1 MLSLSERRG
10 PSHHIILCYLYFVIC
25 IILHYRISCY
35 MSLWYHSI
43 LYYIVLYYTILYYII
58 LYYVILCYIILYYI
72 ILYYII
78 FAANLLKKQ
87 SHVLASI
94 ANDAS
99 ALSFD
104 PGWAGCG
111 ESCFLEDEQRQ
122 TIMCTQQFCVSHS
135 YVVHS
140 HSFAANLLKKQSHVL
155 ASIANDASALSFD
168 PNQVLTHLADPQNT
182 LVIKGVG
189 WEGCLF
195 ALLCSAV
202 ATAAAILERLLNEQ
216 LMHEKDDGKED
227 EGMAG
232 LPKSMGSPPG
242 TTL

>member
-1 MLSLSERRG
+1 MVHNFFTCPLTLTG
-10 PSHHIILCYLYFVIC
+10 PSPSKHVHFMPLTCLFHVPLLFLASENHQDKAVYKYIYIYVV
-25 IILHYRISCY
+25 
-35 MSLWYHSI
+35 HSHS
-43 LYYIVLYYTILYYII
+43 
-58 LYYVILCYIILYYI
+58 
-72 ILYYII
+72 

-168 PNQVLTHLADPQNT
+168 PNQVFNTSRRPQNT
-182 LVIKGVG
+182 LVNKGVG
-189 WEGCLF
+189 WGGCLF

-202 ATAAAILERLLNEQ
+202 ATAAAILERLVNEQ

-232 LPKSMGSPPG
+232 LPKSMGSPKG
-242 TTL
+242 TIL

>member
-1 MLSLSERRG
+1 MDGSLLLRMVQTFQDYTNVVH
-10 PSHHIILCYLYFVIC
+10 SH
-25 IILHYRISCY
+25 S
-35 MSLWYHSI
+35 
-43 LYYIVLYYTILYYII
+43 
-58 LYYVILCYIILYYI
+58 
-72 ILYYII
+72 

-168 PNQVLTHLADPQNT
+168 PNQVLTHLADPKT
-182 LVIKGVG
+182 HLLAKGLGGGVV
-189 WEGCLF
+189 C
-195 ALLCSAV
+195 LLCFV
-202 ATAAAILERLLNEQ
+202 LLLQ
-216 LMHEKDDGKED
+216 LLQQSWND
-227 EGMAG
+227 
-232 LPKSMGSPPG
+232 S
-242 TTL
+242 

>member
-1 MLSLSERRG
+1 MH
-10 PSHHIILCYLYFVIC
+10 SH
-25 IILHYRISCY
+25 S
-35 MSLWYHSI
+35 
-43 LYYIVLYYTILYYII
+43 
-58 LYYVILCYIILYYI
+58 
-72 ILYYII
+72 

-168 PNQVLTHLADPQNT
+168 PNQVFNTSRRPRNT
-182 LVIKGVG
+182 LVNKGVG
-189 WEGCLF
+189 WGGCLF

-202 ATAAAILERLLNEQ
+202 ATAAAILERLVNEQ

-232 LPKSMGSPPG
+232 LPKSMGSPKG
-242 TTL
+242 TIQ